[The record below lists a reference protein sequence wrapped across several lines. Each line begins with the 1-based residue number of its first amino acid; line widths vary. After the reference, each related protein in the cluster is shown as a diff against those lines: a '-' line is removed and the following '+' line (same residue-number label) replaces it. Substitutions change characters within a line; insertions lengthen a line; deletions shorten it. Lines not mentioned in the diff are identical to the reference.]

1 MKLTTAVAAI
11 IFTLTTFSLSIAM
24 PDMKSPI
31 ATPDMKPPV
40 ASAGTGSA
48 PVTNLPITGKVLEAM
63 NANNY
68 TYLLLDVD
76 GRKDWVAVPQMYVEV
91 GEKVELNPGVQMG
104 EWTSKTLNKTFE
116 AIIFSSG
123 PTKKFIETRKANA
136 HKGADMSAPAPV
148 NKQAEGKI
156 VEGVKVEKAQ
166 GQNAY
171 DLTEI
176 LAKSAELQDKTIS
189 VRGQVVKVSTGIM
202 GRNWIHIKDGTGEK
216 GTNKLVVTSKDEP
229 KIGDIVTCTGVF
241 HNNVDFGGG
250 YQYAII
256 MENAVVK

>member
-1 MKLTTAVAAI
+1 MKFRTAVAVAML
-11 IFTLTTFSLSIAM
+11 TLTISALSYAM
-24 PDMKSPI
+24 PDMKPAVEPKSIEP
-31 ATPDMKPPV
+31 
-40 ASAGTGSA
+40 SAVIN
-48 PVTNLPITGKVLEAM
+48 PPITGKVLETM

-104 EWTSKTLNKTFE
+104 EWKSKTLNKTFE

-123 PTKKFIETRKANA
+123 PTKKFIETRKINA
-136 HKGADMSAPAPV
+136 HKGADMSVAAPG
-148 NKQAEGKI
+148 NKKSEDKI
-156 VEGVKVEKAQ
+156 IEGVKVEKAK
-166 GQNAY
+166 GENAY
-171 DLTEI
+171 DLAEI
-176 LAKSAELQDKTIS
+176 LAKSAELQDKIIS

-216 GTNKLVVTSKDEP
+216 GANKLVVTSKDEP
-229 KIGDIVTCTGVF
+229 KIGDVVTCTGVF